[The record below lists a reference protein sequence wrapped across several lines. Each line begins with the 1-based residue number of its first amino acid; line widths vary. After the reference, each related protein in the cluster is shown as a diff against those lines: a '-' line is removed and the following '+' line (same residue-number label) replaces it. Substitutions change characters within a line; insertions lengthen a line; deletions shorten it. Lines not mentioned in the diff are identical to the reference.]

1 MDTKTDSQWDR
12 QRGEGKIGA
21 IIGWLI
27 FLAICYAAWQ
37 LVPVYFNNY
46 AFRDKMIEV
55 ARRHPGLPQG
65 KDQAIL
71 DALVKEQR
79 ERGLQDYFDADD
91 IKIQTD
97 ASRRR
102 IYLKYSREVEVL
114 PNYKRKIDFVNDV
127 EMPLL

>member
-1 MDTKTDSQWDR
+1 MNTNTTWNG

-27 FLAICYAAWQ
+27 FIAICYAAWQ

-46 AFRDKMIEV
+46 AFKDKMVEV

-65 KDQAIL
+65 KDDAIL
-71 DALVKEQR
+71 DTLDKEAR
-79 ERGLQDYFDADD
+79 ERNLHTYFKRSD
-91 IKIQTD
+91 IKISTEPD
-97 ASRRR
+97 RRR
-102 IYLKYSREVEVL
+102 IYLKYERVVEVL
-114 PNYKRKIDFVNDV
+114 PNYKRTITFVNDV